1 MQVVMLLCQPL
12 GGHRRDG
19 RDGREQCTLYPV
31 LLTHQDFRQ
40 YIELEAIL
48 SEDNLS
54 SPLIAF
60 QMPGSVIKVCI
71 QQKGQGL

>member
-19 RDGREQCTLYPV
+19 REQCTLYPV
-31 LLTHQDFRQ
+31 LLIHQGFRQ

-60 QMPGSVIKVCI
+60 QMPGTVIKVCV
-71 QQKGQGL
+71 QQKYQEL